1 MALPRG
7 ISNAALVI
15 TEQPAECGAI
25 RTRCPVCALACR
37 MHMGGEPVSTIAGTP
52 GVSRVKIF
60 RVLSSHENEAVRAHD
75 PASENQH

>member
-1 MALPRG
+1 
-7 ISNAALVI
+7 
-15 TEQPAECGAI
+15 
-25 RTRCPVCALACR
+25 